1 MFVVVGSLFMGFG
14 GSFGCRFVSGLSCWL
29 QQFCFVMILAGD
41 GGSDGLGVGY
51 LVGLASSKLVRFMG
65 CAPVWR
71 KKENGWVGGVW
82 SWELL
87 VV

>member
-1 MFVVVGSLFMGFG
+1 MAGILGLG
-14 GSFGCRFVSGLSCWL
+14 GHLVAVLCLV
-29 QQFCFVMILAGD
+29 LAGD
-41 GGSDGLGVGY
+41 GGSDGCGVGY

-65 CAPVWR
+65 CALVWR

-82 SWELL
+82 SCELL

>member
-1 MFVVVGSLFMGFG
+1 MGFE
-14 GSFGCRFVSGLSCWL
+14 GSFGCYFVSGSSCWL
-29 QQFCFVMILAGD
+29 QQCCFVMILAGD
-41 GGSDGLGVGY
+41 GGFDGFGVGY

-71 KKENGWVGGVW
+71 KKENSWVGGVW

>member
-1 MFVVVGSLFMGFG
+1 MVFRAKRCLWLLGLFSWGLG
-14 GSFGCRFVSGLSCWL
+14 GHLV
-29 QQFCFVMILAGD
+29 AGD
-41 GGSDGLGVGY
+41 GGFDGFGVRY
-51 LVGLASSKLVRFMG
+51 LVGLASLKLVRFMG